1 VELTHAGHA
10 PTYIAAL
17 GVTEKVKSAAI
28 VLNTRSQDASVM
40 RLGDA
45 GVSVQTVPTH
55 RDANAWAVSPSRR
68 FAIAWSDATL
78 AKNPDAVESFQ
89 DVTVIDTGSEP
100 PIATRLSVGYRPS
113 RIFYAADEGR
123 AFVVS
128 QASVSVIELEP
139 DAAFVSRDVEL
150 ARTASE
156 KPVDVSVVPAENLAL
171 FRVEGS
177 PNVSFVELRSGVRVD
192 VTLSG
197 PVTDLDLVAGGTS
210 ALAVVRA
217 RTVAPPDAGAGGAGS
232 AGEPGAAA
240 AGGDSAAG
248 GMSEAGGAAAG
259 GTFGASGAD
268 SGSGAEGEII
278 GTASG
283 GVVGN
288 ASGGSQGAG
297 SVPPPPAPS
306 EVALLRIAEILRDP
320 TRFDRLALEDVVG
333 SVTVSQTGARAVLY
347 TNAVA
352 LDRVTVLAT
361 NPADAD
367 YLSVRRVKVRAPV
380 EAVFIAPDAA
390 HAVVALRPLPGGT
403 SSGFGL
409 VPLLDELP
417 AIIKTAEAPITGVA
431 FAPAPSTSAIL
442 TSKSA
447 RTAYIVRLPERHVQ
461 AFALPNLPLAAGII
475 AEEGLGYVAQKH
487 PEGQLTLLELA
498 TGDQRTLTGF
508 ELAGRVIDGN

>member
-1 VELTHAGHA
+1 
-10 PTYIAAL
+10 
-17 GVTEKVKSAAI
+17 
-28 VLNTRSQDASVM
+28 
-40 RLGDA
+40 
-45 GVSVQTVPTH
+45 
-55 RDANAWAVSPSRR
+55 
-68 FAIAWSDATL
+68 
-78 AKNPDAVESFQ
+78 
-89 DVTVIDTGSEP
+89 
-100 PIATRLSVGYRPS
+100 
-113 RIFYAADEGR
+113 
-123 AFVVS
+123 
-128 QASVSVIELEP
+128 
-139 DAAFVSRDVEL
+139 
-150 ARTASE
+150 
-156 KPVDVSVVPAENLAL
+156 
-171 FRVEGS
+171 
-177 PNVSFVELRSGVRVD
+177 
-192 VTLSG
+192 
-197 PVTDLDLVAGGTS
+197 
-210 ALAVVRA
+210 
-217 RTVAPPDAGAGGAGS
+217 
-232 AGEPGAAA
+232 
-240 AGGDSAAG
+240 
-248 GMSEAGGAAAG
+248 
-259 GTFGASGAD
+259 
-268 SGSGAEGEII
+268 
-278 GTASG
+278 
-283 GVVGN
+283 
-288 ASGGSQGAG
+288 
-297 SVPPPPAPS
+297 
-306 EVALLRIAEILRDP
+306 VALLRIAEILRDP
-320 TRFDRLALEDVVG
+320 TRFDRLPLEDVVG